1 MERKKCS
8 DQLLKIL
15 SAKIFEC
22 AERVADRIA
31 NARRESEI
39 SCGKM
44 NTILQRTADVFCRR
58 VKLEPK
64 KPSGLINAFAKHK
77 FVLFFS
83 LNTYRLHC

>member
-22 AERVADRIA
+22 AERVADTIT

-44 NTILQRTADVFCRR
+44 NTIL
-58 VKLEPK
+58 
-64 KPSGLINAFAKHK
+64 
-77 FVLFFS
+77 
-83 LNTYRLHC
+83 